1 MAGIT
6 GYPTT
11 TVGPVM
17 AIKLACARHLPRGA
31 GDHYGDSVEIALEGT
46 LFATDASP
54 AVQPMNLHL
63 LDGDTLKLL
72 PWGAGAAAPSQR
84 PYDNNTGA
92 SALLGDTASF
102 FFPVGF
108 AVK

>member
-1 MAGIT
+1 
-6 GYPTT
+6 
-11 TVGPVM
+11 
-17 AIKLACARHLPRGA
+17 
-31 GDHYGDSVEIALEGT
+31 
-46 LFATDASP
+46 
-54 AVQPMNLHL
+54 MNLHL